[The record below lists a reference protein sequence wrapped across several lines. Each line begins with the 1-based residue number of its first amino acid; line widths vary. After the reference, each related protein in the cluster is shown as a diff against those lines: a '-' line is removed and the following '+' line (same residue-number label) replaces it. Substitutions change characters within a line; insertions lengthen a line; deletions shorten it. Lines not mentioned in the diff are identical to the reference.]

1 MVSTLKRS
9 GDDKT
14 LRLPYPPKKSLAD
27 AAKRTTSRNV
37 NLCDTLQSTTMY
49 DLELVKLRILST
61 ILE

>member
-14 LRLPYPPKKSLAD
+14 LRLYPQKSLAD

-49 DLELVKLRILST
+49 DLELVKLRIRPT